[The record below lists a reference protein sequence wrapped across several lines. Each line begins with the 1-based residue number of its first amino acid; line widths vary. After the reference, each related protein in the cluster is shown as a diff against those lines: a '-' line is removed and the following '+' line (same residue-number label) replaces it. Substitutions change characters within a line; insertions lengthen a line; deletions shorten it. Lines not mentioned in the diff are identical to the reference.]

1 MINQVILIGR
11 LGSDPEVRVTKTGNK
26 FCNLGLATNKKVKV
40 GDEYQEKTQWH
51 NIVVFQPALVESLEK
66 YAKKGTTLFV
76 QGALEY
82 REYEVE
88 GQKRFR
94 TEIVCAGYEG
104 IIRIVKNDSKQPQS
118 SAAGASA
125 SSQNIDVPF

>member
-26 FCNLGLATNKKVKV
+26 FCNLGLATNKKIKV
-40 GDEYQEKTQWH
+40 GDEYKEKTQWH

-104 IIRIVKNDSKQPQS
+104 IIRIVKNDSKHTQS
-118 SAAGASA
+118 STNASTA
-125 SSQNIDVPF
+125 NDSVDVPF